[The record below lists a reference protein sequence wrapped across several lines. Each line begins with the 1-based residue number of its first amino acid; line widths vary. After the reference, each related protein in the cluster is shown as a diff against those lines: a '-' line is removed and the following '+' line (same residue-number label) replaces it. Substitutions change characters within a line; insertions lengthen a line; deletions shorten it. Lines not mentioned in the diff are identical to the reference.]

1 MEDDNLPHT
10 LNTFNKT
17 TNLTLEEFEKQLP
30 RKMTIHLL
38 SNELKDCKKF
48 IKKFTGEKMKNTNKL
63 EDIKKKIN
71 LYSFMNYNIYND
83 ESKLLNEIE
92 EKITKVSKNPK
103 SSIFSEVLIILE
115 NNDLKNQI
123 EEIKSRFKKNK
134 QMKKYSYYIP
144 FLIIISP
151 EEIELKDFFKPKTFF
166 SKFL

>member
-1 MEDDNLPHT
+1 MEDNDLPQT

-17 TNLTLEEFEKQLP
+17 TNLTLEEFEKELP

-48 IKKFTGEKMKNTNKL
+48 VKKFTGEKMKNTDKL

-83 ESKLLNEIE
+83 VSKLLDKIE

-115 NNDLKNQI
+115 NTDLKNQI
-123 EEIKSRFKKNK
+123 EEIKSRFKENK
-134 QMKKYSYYIP
+134 QMKKYSYYRP
-144 FLIIISP
+144 FIIIISP